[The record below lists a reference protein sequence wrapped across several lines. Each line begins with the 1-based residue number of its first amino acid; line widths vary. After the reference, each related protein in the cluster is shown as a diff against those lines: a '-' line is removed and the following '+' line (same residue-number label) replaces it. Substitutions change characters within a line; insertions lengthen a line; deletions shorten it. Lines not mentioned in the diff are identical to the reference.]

1 MVHSGLKLRN
11 WPCLRLGKTVSRQSL
26 VSGTYCTN
34 LSQFSGVRHE
44 YSLGVSLNLFRRG
57 HVAAT
62 AVSTSIEPERTLRK
76 DDPGV
81 LVMDVTKMMCGGC
94 SASVKKI
101 LLQHPNVQDASV
113 NLITGTAVAGL
124 TPGSNDSDIKNIIE
138 TVSSK
143 GFPSFER
150 TPENSAEQME
160 KIRLEKLEE
169 EQNEYVVSC
178 YCHAMRPW
186 HSLKIECFFLIF
198 LCL

>member
-1 MVHSGLKLRN
+1 MVHSGLVLRN
-11 WPCLRLGKTVSRQSL
+11 WPCLRLGKTASRQSL
-26 VSGTYCTN
+26 VRGAYCTN
-34 LSQFSGVRHE
+34 WLSFRGVRHE
-44 YSLGVSLNLFRRG
+44 YNLGVTLNQFRRG

-62 AVSTSIEPERTLRK
+62 AVSTSIEPQRTLEK
-76 DDPGV
+76 DDGGV

-113 NLITGTAVAGL
+113 NLITGTAVVGL
-124 TPGSNDSDIKNIIE
+124 TPGSSADDIKNIIE

-160 KIRLEKLEE
+160 KIRLDKLEE
-169 EQNEYVVSC
+169 ERNEYVSYYSIV
-178 YCHAMRPW
+178 AIVMQG
-186 HSLKIECFFLIF
+186 SLVIL
-198 LCL
+198 